1 METWIFWLILLITF
15 IIVELATYWLT
26 TFCLAVGCLAA
37 LIACL
42 AGANLTWQIC
52 LLAVVALVTFVVAGP
67 YFRRRYAKG
76 ADKAKKLSNMD
87 ALIGRKATV
96 VQDISKDHPGRV
108 KIDGDNWL
116 AVSLDSDADIA
127 TGTIVEIEG
136 YDSIILTVTPAQ

>member
-1 METWIFWLILLITF
+1 
-15 IIVELATYWLT
+15 
-26 TFCLAVGCLAA
+26 
-37 LIACL
+37 
-42 AGANLTWQIC
+42 
-52 LLAVVALVTFVVAGP
+52 
-67 YFRRRYAKG
+67 
-76 ADKAKKLSNMD
+76 MD